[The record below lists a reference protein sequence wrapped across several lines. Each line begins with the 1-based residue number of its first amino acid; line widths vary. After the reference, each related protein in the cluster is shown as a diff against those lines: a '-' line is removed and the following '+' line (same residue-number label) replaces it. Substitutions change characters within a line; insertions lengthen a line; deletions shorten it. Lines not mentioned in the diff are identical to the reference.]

1 MEHFSNIPTSIKKD
15 INCYLDTSTT
25 INFDNIFTNCQSVIS
40 NHCPSPISQYI
51 SSSASSLLTA
61 IKIDCLCSYYLES
74 LPRTPISNFQPLR
87 KLYNDLCS
95 NKEKILYPTYADKL
109 NDIRKASDS
118 LIYRL
123 IFENKL
129 AYYEPSPKPTKCKYL
144 YNPSH
149 AETLNFL
156 LCGKTSKLHLQL
168 EHNKINN
175 YLDFIIDLLN
185 HSSNPLPL
193 FYLIEQ
199 NSSLSLY
206 LCLITDCYISIQNSL
221 KTESL
226 EYISIIDNKQSNCLL
241 SLKNCLLKAIPYIMQ
256 ASPYLKQYYFKNT
269 NISFFNLEEKL
280 FTIPALA
287 SAFLYSLT
295 VLENKFNTSTLQ
307 THMKKYLHDYES
319 MNNVHKS
326 IEQYLKIKKIDKHLL
341 TNITRLVFD
350 FISLADSVLYTPALN
365 NIDLESLDLMLHLH
379 SETFK
384 LHESINELKLFISS
398 SIERKIKSYIFPDL
412 FNAAIPHI

>member
-1 MEHFSNIPTSIKKD
+1 
-15 INCYLDTSTT
+15 
-25 INFDNIFTNCQSVIS
+25 
-40 NHCPSPISQYI
+40 
-51 SSSASSLLTA
+51 
-61 IKIDCLCSYYLES
+61 
-74 LPRTPISNFQPLR
+74 
-87 KLYNDLCS
+87 
-95 NKEKILYPTYADKL
+95 
-109 NDIRKASDS
+109 
-118 LIYRL
+118 
-123 IFENKL
+123 
-129 AYYEPSPKPTKCKYL
+129 
-144 YNPSH
+144 
-149 AETLNFL
+149 
-156 LCGKTSKLHLQL
+156 
-168 EHNKINN
+168 
-175 YLDFIIDLLN
+175 
-185 HSSNPLPL
+185 
-193 FYLIEQ
+193 
-199 NSSLSLY
+199 
-206 LCLITDCYISIQNSL
+206 
-221 KTESL
+221 
-226 EYISIIDNKQSNCLL
+226 
-241 SLKNCLLKAIPYIMQ
+241 MQ